1 MESLEAPPGA
11 IPPPT
16 APTGDVGVGASTLP
30 PKGAPLAAVG
40 EVDDVGPGD
49 DTESAPEEEEEER
62 RRCLSDPDAT
72 PPSGGICDG
81 EGETEDDNV
90 EVGIAAEDDG
100 KAGASVDAP
109 V

>member
-16 APTGDVGVGASTLP
+16 PPTGDVGVGASILP

-90 EVGIAAEDDG
+90 EVGIAAE
-100 KAGASVDAP
+100 AGASVDAP